1 MLETGSIN
9 TYQSGMEVLLITPL
23 PPPSGGIGTVARSLV
38 DYAARFPGRIELTV
52 CNTSHRL
59 RPETTENQPVR
70 LLTGVI
76 NSLSAIYRSWR
87 VIVQKKP
94 AVVHLAS
101 SASLALLKDLAI
113 IRIARSHG
121 IPVVVHW
128 HFGRIPELMQLRNLE
143 YKLLCRTIRRSAHS
157 IVIDAVSCRSLQSAG
172 LSNVSYIPNPM
183 AEDLESM
190 ARNRMT
196 AEGKRICRTVLFVGH
211 IIRMK
216 GVYEL
221 AEACRQ
227 TGAVQKLIL
236 AGPYETSVRSD
247 LERIASQ
254 REGGRWLHF
263 TGAIPAS
270 QVLEL
275 MRMTPVFVLPSFTEG
290 FPMVILEAMAMGC
303 AVVATAVGAIPE
315 MLASRSADPCGIC
328 LPECR
333 ADSLK
338 EAIEQ
343 LMNNPQ
349 AVADYGR
356 KATARVL
363 QQYTMN
369 NIFPRYIQVWQNALP
384 GCRRP
389 VAEGTMINQI
399 PATS

>member
-1 MLETGSIN
+1 MPVTGSYNIN
-9 TYQSGMEVLLITPL
+9 QTMMEVFMITPL

-38 DYAARFPGRIELTV
+38 DYAGRFSGGIELTV

-59 RPETTENQPVR
+59 RPETTVNLPVR
-70 LLTGVI
+70 LVTGII
-76 NSLSAIYRSWR
+76 NSLSAIFRAWR
-87 VIVQKKP
+87 MILQNRP

-101 SASLALLKDLAI
+101 SASLGLLKDLAI
-113 IRIARSHG
+113 LRIARLRG

-143 YKLLCRTIRRSAHS
+143 WKLLCHAIRRSAHS
-157 IVIDAVSCRSLQSAG
+157 IVIDAVSCRTLQSAG
-172 LSNVSYIPNPM
+172 FSNVSYIPNPM

-190 ARNRMT
+190 ARNRMVR
-196 AEGKRICRTVLFVGH
+196 EEKRVSRTVLFVGH

-221 AEACRQ
+221 VEACRQ
-227 TGAVQKLIL
+227 SGDVEKLIL

-263 TGAIPAS
+263 TGAIAAS
-270 QVLEL
+270 EVLEL
-275 MRMTPVFVLPSFTEG
+275 MRMTPVFVLPSYTEG

-333 ADSLK
+333 AGSLK
-338 EAIEQ
+338 DAIEQ

-349 AVADYGR
+349 VAADFGK
-356 KATARVL
+356 KAAAAVL
-363 QQYTMN
+363 QHYTMSK
-369 NIFPRYIQVWQNALP
+369 IFPRYLKVWKEAWTQK
-384 GCRRP
+384 P
-389 VAEGTMINQI
+389 VPAVTREFIHQK
-399 PATS
+399 PATT